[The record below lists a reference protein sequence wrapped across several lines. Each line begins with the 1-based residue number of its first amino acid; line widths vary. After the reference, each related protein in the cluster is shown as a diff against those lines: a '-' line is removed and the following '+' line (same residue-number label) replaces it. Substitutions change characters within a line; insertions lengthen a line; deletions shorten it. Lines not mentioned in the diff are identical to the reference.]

1 MFFVPNGL
9 TVLTRDQAALFR
21 ASRFYLQGTVD
32 PRRRAVIERILSKNP
47 GKHGASVSN
56 SCVFVTPP

>member
-1 MFFVPNGL
+1 L
-9 TVLTRDQAALFR
+9 TVLTHDQAALFR

-32 PRRRAVIERILSKNP
+32 PRRRAVIERILPKNP
-47 GKHGASVSN
+47 GKQGASVSN